1 MPEQDLGASLCP
13 YCLSLVPARCEQD
26 GAEVY
31 QVKTCPEHG
40 TFRDLIWRGPP
51 DFASWRRPK
60 LPAQLAYYGSQVEQ
74 GCPFDCGLCPEHRQ
88 RTCTAIL
95 EVAKGCDLHCPVCY
109 ADAPAQGGPEPDLSL
124 IEKWY
129 GAVLQAAAGCNIQL
143 SGGEPTIRE
152 DLPEIVAMGRDVGFA
167 FIQVNTNGLRLG
179 RDPECVNALAEAGL
193 SSIFL
198 QFDAVSDEVYRRL
211 RGGPMLEQKARAI
224 EACGQHGIGVVLVP
238 TIVPGINQDQVGPIL
253 DLAMAHTPTVRA
265 VHFQPVSRFGR
276 YPAGLSHN
284 GRFTLPD
291 LMRAIE
297 EQTGGLFPVASFRP
311 PGCENA
317 LCSFQGNFLIHQG
330 GKVQALNQG
339 HDSCCCPPP
348 EPAEQG
354 ALRTIARVSSNWAA
368 PNHVDKVGDPE
379 PRPDQT
385 CQPIPLDEF
394 ITLARQRT
402 LSVSAM
408 AFQDVWNLDLDRVR
422 DCCIHVVAQ
431 DGRLVPFCLYN
442 LTSAA
447 GKALYRP

>member
-1 MPEQDLGASLCP
+1 MPEQEHGASLCP
-13 YCLSLVPARCEQD
+13 ECLNLIPARCEVE
-26 GAEVY
+26 GAEAY

-40 TFRDLIWRGPP
+40 TFRTLIWRGPP
-51 DFASWRRPK
+51 DFATWRRPK
-60 LPAQLAYYGSQVEQ
+60 LPAKLAFYGSQVER

-109 ADAPAQGGPEPDLSL
+109 ADAPAQAGPEPDLAL
-124 IEKWY
+124 IENWY

-143 SGGEPTIRE
+143 SGGEPTIRD
-152 DLPEIVAMGRDVGFA
+152 DLPEIVAMGRKAGFA

-179 RDPECVNALAEAGL
+179 RDRQYVDALTEAGL

-211 RGGPMLEQKARAI
+211 RGGPMLEQKLRAI
-224 EACGQHGIGVVLVP
+224 EACAQNGIGVVLVP
-238 TIVPGINQDQVGPIL
+238 TIVPGLNQDQVGPIL
-253 DLAMAHTPTVRA
+253 ELAMARTPVVRA
-265 VHFQPVSRFGR
+265 VHFQPMSRFGR
-276 YPAGLSHN
+276 YPGGLSNN

-291 LMRAIE
+291 LMRTIE
-297 EQTGGLFPVASFRP
+297 EQSGGLFPAASFRP

-317 LCSFQGNFLIHQG
+317 LCSFQGNFLIHDG
-330 GKVQALNQG
+330 GKVQALSQG
-339 HDSCCCPPP
+339 HDPCCCPPP

-354 ALRTIARVSSNWAA
+354 ALRTIARVSRNWAA
-368 PNHVDKVGDPE
+368 PGQPEQVGALE
-379 PRPDQT
+379 PRPVQT
-385 CQPIPLDEF
+385 GQPIPLDEF
-394 ITLARQRT
+394 ITLARKRT

-408 AFQDVWNLDLDRVR
+408 AFQDVWNLDLERVR

-447 GKALYRP
+447 GKTLYRP